1 MAGPPT
7 GAGHDRAHPGLPSG
21 LRLPAQGRACHGVI
35 ARLPGTPG
43 TPGSDGT
50 PGPDDTRRR
59 LEQAARRLPEL
70 GSPRLWETRVPTTRD
85 DPRAAAR
92 ARRELLRPVHDERSP
107 LRAVRL
113 TYADGTADLVLV
125 ALRRLVP
132 RALLEQVAGALLT
145 GAAVEPPSA
154 DAPSAPSTP
163 WAATAPAAPTAPAD
177 WGLGDRHRGGTVS
190 ARPLAVP
197 GPGAG
202 RGPGTARLLVEALAL
217 TVARYSGAET
227 VAIGNLDVTRGRAE
241 TARLSVR
248 QIDEEQCVADR
259 LAEADAEAEAEPD
272 SAPGSGPRPELPA
285 VGVVHAE
292 AWDGCTYLP
301 CLTPLFPITVHLLER
316 PDGAVEASCWFDE
329 GVLAPEVADTFCASV
344 ERLAARFAADSG
356 ATVPATLPPLTPEET
371 ARVLRRGGA
380 GRAPGP
386 GADRRIDDC
395 FEEAAR
401 RRPDAVALTDEH
413 GELTYGQLDER
424 ADRVA
429 AGLHAFGVAPGSK
442 VGVCLDR
449 DASVVVAMLGILK
462 AGCAYVPMDVR
473 YPADR
478 LRYVVEDA
486 RLPLVVADAESFPA
500 VADVRVVGLDELSAR
515 GLPGGGGDRRQG
527 TPADD
532 AYVIYT
538 SGSTGRPKGV
548 VVPHRNVT
556 ALLAATGPDFALRHD
571 DVWTLFHSTA
581 FDFSVWETWGCLL
594 SGGRLVVVP
603 HWTARDPE
611 EFHRL
616 LVEQRVT
623 VLNQTPS
630 AFAQLVR
637 ADRAAKAELSVRLLV
652 LGGEPLDVALLAPWF
667 AGHSPTRCRVVN
679 MYGITETTVH
689 VTAQTITPAELV
701 AGSRSVGR
709 ALPGWS
715 VSVRDARGRVLPPG
729 AAGEIHVGGAGLAA
743 GYLGR
748 PELTAQRFVTD
759 EATGERLYR
768 SGDQGRLRPDGSLDH
783 LGRLDQQVK
792 IRGHRIEPGEI
803 RAVLA
808 ADPAVSE
815 AVVVATAAA
824 PGDPASSRID
834 AYVVLAGEAHEAGEA
849 GEAGEADTARILDNA
864 RRILPDYMVPATLT
878 RIPAVPLT
886 TNGKPDLD
894 RLPPPAAAGRA
905 DGSPDSTPPGPAGTD
920 DLAAEVLGIWSEHL
934 RAEVSMADNFFLL
947 GGNSLLVL
955 RVLRSLQERGLPRI
969 APRDFYRNSTADT
982 FIRLVAA
989 RRDAPGTDRP

>member
-1 MAGPPT
+1 MVAQTEATPPPPVAGPPT
-7 GAGHDRAHPGLPSG
+7 GTGHDRAHPGLPSG

-43 TPGSDGT
+43 
-50 PGPDDTRRR
+50 PDDTGRR
-59 LEQAARRLPEL
+59 LAQAARRLPEL
-70 GSPRLWETRVPTTRD
+70 GSPRLWETRVATTRD
-85 DPRAAAR
+85 DPGAAAR

-125 ALRRLVP
+125 ALRHLVP
-132 RALLEQVAGALLT
+132 RALLEQLAGALLT

-154 DAPSAPSTP
+154 DAQSAPSTPSTP
-163 WAATAPAAPTAPAD
+163 WAAPAPAD

-202 RGPGTARLLVEALAL
+202 RGPRTARLLLEALAL
-217 TVARYSGAET
+217 TVARYAGTET
-227 VAIGNLDVTRGRAE
+227 VTIGHLDVARGRAE
-241 TARLSVR
+241 RARLSTR
-248 QIDEEQCVADR
+248 KIDEEQSVADR
-259 LAEADAEAEAEPD
+259 LA
-272 SAPGSGPRPELPA
+272 APGPETDLAPGPAPGPELPA

-301 CLTPLFPITVHLLER
+301 CLTPVFPITVHLLEH
-316 PDGAVEASCWFDE
+316 PDGTAEASCWFDE

-356 ATVPATLPPLTPEET
+356 TTVPATLPPLTPEET

-429 AGLHAFGVAPGSK
+429 AGLHALGVAPGSK

-486 RLPLVVADAESFPA
+486 RLPLVVAGAESFPA
-500 VADVRVVGLDELSAR
+500 VADVRVVGLDELSAL
-515 GLPGGGGDRRQG
+515 GVPGGGGDRRPG

-556 ALLAATGPDFALRHD
+556 ALLAATGPDFALRPD

-652 LGGEPLDVALLAPWF
+652 FGGEPLDVALLAPWF

-689 VTAQTITPAELV
+689 VTAQTITPAEVV

-824 PGDPASSRID
+824 PDDPASSRID
-834 AYVVLAGEAHEAGEA
+834 AYVVLAGEAQEAGD
-849 GEAGEADTARILDNA
+849 ADTARILDSA

-905 DGSPDSTPPGPAGTD
+905 DATATGTAATD
-920 DLAAEVLGIWSEHL
+920 DLAAEVLGVWSHHL
-934 RAEVSMADNFFLL
+934 GAEVSMADNFFLL